1 MQPGVDVRYLSI
13 TRSSIVH
20 AAAPLSPAAIYLSYR
35 SHRPPRWYTFIC
47 RFLSPHVHFSWSL
60 FPSESFRSFV
70 LSPKCHITSGLR
82 FRGRFNRQRQSSS
95 FFSGHMGNNWEV
107 SPRGREQTSSV
118 FCVLKVEAV
127 SVWWLQ
133 RNLLLTWRP
142 KLEKTNQ
149 SLLQTDLWNK
159 ILHKKRTR
167 IVRSLPSVYPLANNV
182 SSISCELFL
191 FLSIFLYSHTFLLF
205 PPHL

>member
-82 FRGRFNRQRQSSS
+82 FRGRFNRQRQSSF

-133 RNLLLTWRP
+133 RNLSDVLY
-142 KLEKTNQ
+142 EKRRINR
-149 SLLQTDLWNK
+149 SYK
-159 ILHKKRTR
+159 LHKKRTR

-191 FLSIFLYSHTFLLF
+191 FLSIFLYSHSFFLS

>member
-1 MQPGVDVRYLSI
+1 MQPGVDVCYLSI

-20 AAAPLSPAAIYLSYR
+20 AAAPLSPAALYLSYR

-82 FRGRFNRQRQSSS
+82 FRGRFNRQRQSSV

-118 FCVLKVEAV
+118 FCVLEFEAV

-133 RNLLLTWRP
+133 RNLSDVLYEKRRINRSY
-142 KLEKTNQ
+142 KLIYGTK
-149 SLLQTDLWNK
+149 
-159 ILHKKRTR
+159 
-167 IVRSLPSVYPLANNV
+167 
-182 SSISCELFL
+182 SSIRREPESFVA
-191 FLSIFLYSHTFLLF
+191 FLLF
-205 PPHL
+205 IH